1 MVGFASLLRDG
12 HDATDDEAAALAR
25 TFAERPS
32 AALRVSLAVQG
43 VQRVLLGASTV
54 EGGARDAAGLS
65 PIGRAL
71 REAAARRDPTLRAM
85 LLRVGLVGGDTMFL
99 IFIATLVTGLFTPL
113 FPFVTLGG
121 VAVWGFA
128 VTTVNRYLQGLGAR
142 QAPAGTGAHAH
153 PR

>member
-1 MVGFASLLRDG
+1 M
-12 HDATDDEAAALAR
+12 
-25 TFAERPS
+25 
-32 AALRVSLAVQG
+32 QG

-142 QAPAGTGAHAH
+142 QASADTGAHAH